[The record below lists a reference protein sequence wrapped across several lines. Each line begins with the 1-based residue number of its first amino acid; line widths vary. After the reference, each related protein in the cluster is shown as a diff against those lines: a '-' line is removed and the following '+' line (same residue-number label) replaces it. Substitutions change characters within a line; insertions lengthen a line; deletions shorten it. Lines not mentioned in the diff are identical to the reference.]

1 MGRRRAVVLIVVNVL
16 IVAHVLLWLAMGRT
30 LSPVEPSEAMETL
43 ETGVINA
50 GFVFFAAS
58 IVLTLIFGRYVCGWA
73 CHIIALQDFCRWLM
87 LRVGIRPRPFR
98 SRLLVYVP
106 LVLALYMFVWPNFKR
121 FVVFPALDA
130 MGTGR
135 PVWLKPVP
143 PPMGFEAGFLV
154 DDFWETMPGWMIAIP
169 FLLVVGFA
177 AVYFLGSK
185 GFCTYGCPYGGF
197 FAPADKLSPVRVRV
211 TDACEGCGQCTAV
224 CSSNVRVHEEVR
236 AFGMVV
242 DSGCMK
248 TMDCI
253 AACPN
258 EALHIGVGLPAVLAR
273 PKDKAAREDWKKTKA
288 RRKRMLDPSLVEEAV
303 VGLAFLVM
311 FFGYRGMVEQVPMLM
326 AVGMAGIGA
335 FGVWMSIRILRDA
348 NARLYGFKFK
358 RDGRVSASGVVF
370 VGLTLFAVASAGWSA
385 AVQYQ
390 RWRGDLAYAR
400 VLVPSALALS
410 PGFVPAASDV
420 VRAEEALAHYAHAD
434 SPGRGGFGWRLTPDE
449 LLRVAYL
456 QVVRGDLAAAETA
469 LREIVERG
477 NPTDALVLELAQ
489 VMRAQGADEVQIAE
503 TLGEALTLHE
513 GLNGLRRQIALRAAA
528 ADGMAVAQSVWDA
541 APEEIREEPE
551 FWLARA
557 RFWLA
562 LGSADKTREAMNTA
576 HAVLGDAGRE
586 TTPLRV
592 DLAEMA
598 MATGDPESA
607 ADYVDEAA
615 TLGTRDLGLQLRIAG
630 LLLQLGRTDEGRTW
644 LERAA
649 EHKHA
654 PVGVLVTAAQ
664 LYAQLGE
671 LDRAT
676 DLMNRAAERAAGEP
690 WEMAQVGGTMIS
702 LGLGLGRDG
711 LVDRGIQ
718 VVVEASAHKPDSA
731 ALAERVALVYAGV
744 ERYEDAAAAM
754 GNAAELGA
762 SSVLLAQRAAEL
774 YEHVGDEE
782 RGQYW
787 REQAAARAGAQP

>member
-1 MGRRRAVVLIVVNVL
+1 MGRRRAVALIVINGL
-16 IVAHVLLWLAMGRT
+16 IVAHLFLWLAMGRT
-30 LSPVEPSEAMETL
+30 LSPVEPSEAMQTL

-50 GFVFFAAS
+50 GFVFYAGA

-73 CHIIALQDFCRWLM
+73 CHIIALQDLCRWLM
-87 LRVGIRPRPFR
+87 LRIGIRPRPFR

-121 FVVFPALDA
+121 YALFPLLDTLGA
-130 MGTGR
+130 GR

-154 DDFWETMPGWMIAIP
+154 DDFWATMPGWVVAIP

-177 AVYFLGSK
+177 AVYFLGAK

-211 TDACEGCGQCTAV
+211 TDACEGCGQCTAA

-258 EALHIGVGLPAVLAR
+258 EALYIGAGLPAVLAR
-273 PKDKAAREDWKKTKA
+273 PKDEAAREDWKKTKA
-288 RRKRMLDPSLVEEAV
+288 RRKRTLDPSLVEEFV
-303 VGLAFLVM
+303 VGLAFLLM
-311 FFGYRGMVEQVPMLM
+311 FFGYRGMFEQVPMLM

-335 FGVWMSIRILRDA
+335 FGVWMSMRILRDA

-358 RDGRVSASGVVF
+358 RDGRVRGAGVVF
-370 VGLTLFAVASAGWSA
+370 VALTLIAVTAAGWSA
-385 AVQYQ
+385 AIQYQ
-390 RWRGDLAYAR
+390 RWRGDLMYTR

-420 VRAEEALAHYAHAD
+420 ARADKALAHYARAD
-434 SPGRGGFGWRLTPDE
+434 SPGHGGLGWRLTPDE

-456 QVVRGDLAAAETA
+456 QVVRGDLPAAEAA
-469 LREIVERG
+469 LREIVVRG

-489 VMRAQGADEVQIAE
+489 VMRAQGADEVQIAA

-541 APEEIREEPE
+541 APESVREEPA

-557 RFWLA
+557 RFWMA
-562 LGSADKTREAMNTA
+562 IGSADKAHEAMATA
-576 HAVLGDAGRE
+576 HAMLGDGGRK
-586 TTPLRV
+586 TTGMRV

-598 MATGDPESA
+598 LATGDTESA
-607 ADYVDEAA
+607 VKYVDEASA
-615 TLGTRDLGLQLRIAG
+615 LGTRDLGLQLRIAG
-630 LLLQLGRTDEGRTW
+630 ILLTLGRTDQGRTW
-644 LERAA
+644 LERGT
-649 EHKHA
+649 EHTHA
-654 PVGVLVTAAQ
+654 PVGVLTTGAQ

-671 LDRAT
+671 IETAT
-676 DLMNRAAERAAGEP
+676 ALMNRAAERAAGKP
-690 WEMAQVGGTMIS
+690 WELAQVGATMIS
-702 LGLGLGRDG
+702 LGRGLEQGG
-711 LVDRGIQ
+711 LVDRGIEI
-718 VVVEASAHKPDSA
+718 VVQASSEKPDSV
-731 ALAERVALVYAGV
+731 ALAERVALIYAGV

-754 GNAAELGA
+754 GHAAELGA

-774 YEHVGDEE
+774 YEHVGNEE

-787 REQAAARAGAQP
+787 REQAAAREASQP

>member
-1 MGRRRAVVLIVVNVL
+1 MGRRRAAVLIAVNVL

-43 ETGVINA
+43 ETGVVNA
-50 GFVFFAAS
+50 GFVFFAVS

-185 GFCTYGCPYGGF
+185 GFCTYGCPYGGL
-197 FAPADKLSPVRVRV
+197 FAPTDKLSPVRVRV
-211 TDACEGCGQCTAV
+211 TDACEGCGQCTAA

-258 EALHIGVGLPAVLAR
+258 EALYIGAGLPAVLAR

-288 RRKRMLDPSLVEEAV
+288 RRKRTLDPSLAEEV
-303 VGLAFLVM
+303 VVALAFLLM

-326 AVGMAGIGA
+326 AVGMAGVGA
-335 FGVWMSIRILRDA
+335 FGVWMSIRIVRDA

-358 RDGRVSASGVVF
+358 RAGRVSASGVVF
-370 VGLTLFAVASAGWSA
+370 VGLTVFAVASAGWSA
-385 AVQYQ
+385 AVQYE

-410 PGFVPAASDV
+410 PGFVPAPSDV
-420 VRAEEALAHYAHAD
+420 ARAEEALIHYARAD

-456 QVVRGDLAAAETA
+456 QVVRGDLPAAEAA
-469 LREIVERG
+469 LREIVVRG
-477 NPTDALVLELAQ
+477 NPTDSLVLELAQ
-489 VMRAQGADEVQIAE
+489 VMRVQGADEVRIAA

-513 GLNGLRRQIALRAAA
+513 DLSGLRRQIALRAAA

-541 APEEIREEPE
+541 APEAVREEPE

-557 RFWLA
+557 RFWLG
-562 LGSADKTREAMNTA
+562 LGSSDKAREAMATA
-576 HAVLGDAGRE
+576 HAVIGDGGRE
-586 TTPLRV
+586 TTGMRV

-598 MATGDPESA
+598 LAIGDPESA
-607 ADYVDEAA
+607 AEYVDKAA
-615 TLGTRDLGLQLRIAG
+615 TLGTLDLGLQLRIAG
-630 LLLQLGRTDEGRTW
+630 VLLQLGQIDQGRTW

-649 EHKHA
+649 GHKHA
-654 PVGVLVTAAQ
+654 PVGVLVTGAQ

-671 LDRAT
+671 LERATVLMDRAA
-676 DLMNRAAERAAGEP
+676 DRASGEP
-690 WEMAQVGGTMIS
+690 WELAQVGGAMVS
-702 LGLGLGRDG
+702 LGRGLGQES
-711 LVDRGIQ
+711 LVDRGIE
-718 VVVEASAHKPDSA
+718 VVAQASADKPDSA
-731 ALAERVALVYAGV
+731 ALAERVALVYAGL
-744 ERYEDAAAAM
+744 ERFEDAASAM
-754 GNAAELGA
+754 ARAAELGP

-774 YEHVGDEE
+774 YERVGNAE

-787 REQAAARAGAQP
+787 RKQAAARAGAKP